1 MEKKINTSPLIITI
15 HTKTKTNKKK
25 EKTNKK
31 PSLVCLNYFAR
42 FSLPER
48 GEEVEKQNV
57 VSEEG
62 VRDGCGGGS
71 IPRLLAVLCGFV
83 ENRCRVQGLL
93 FAKLY
98 SRSCPP
104 LRESF
109 TNAEKERESSK
120 NKIISLIYNVFTSR
134 EAKQN

>member
-1 MEKKINTSPLIITI
+1 MLYP
-15 HTKTKTNKKK
+15 
-25 EKTNKK
+25 
-31 PSLVCLNYFAR
+31 
-42 FSLPER
+42 
-48 GEEVEKQNV
+48 KQ
-57 VSEEG
+57 G
-62 VRDGCGGGS
+62 AGDGCGGGS
-71 IPRLLAVLCGFV
+71 IPLLLAVWCGFV
-83 ENRCRVQGLL
+83 ENRCRVQGLV

-104 LRESF
+104 LRDSL